1 MSEENLKRMSNSELL
16 LKQFKKIKE
25 KKNKPGTNTKGPELD
40 SYNKFVDKISAGLM
54 GPMGTTLG
62 KKLSKAELLEIEG
75 FRPTKELTKTLM
87 RKAGASPSKVKA
99 VTGDAMS
106 RGGEV
111 DVVDLT
117 TEMVIDE

>member
-1 MSEENLKRMSNSELL
+1 
-16 LKQFKKIKE
+16 
-25 KKNKPGTNTKGPELD
+25 
-40 SYNKFVDKISAGLM
+40 M
-54 GPMGTTLG
+54 GPVGTTLG

-75 FRPTKELTKTLM
+75 FRPTKELTKRLM
-87 RKAGASPSKVKA
+87 RKAGASPGKVKA
-99 VTGDAMS
+99 VTGEAMS